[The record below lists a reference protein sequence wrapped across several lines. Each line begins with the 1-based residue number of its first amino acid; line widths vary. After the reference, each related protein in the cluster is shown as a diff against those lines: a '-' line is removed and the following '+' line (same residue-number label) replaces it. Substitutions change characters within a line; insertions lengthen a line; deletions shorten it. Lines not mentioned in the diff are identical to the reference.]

1 MSFELQL
8 DNFQGPF
15 DLLLD
20 LLKKRKLE
28 ITELSIGQITNDYLE
43 YVSKMDASIEEL
55 SGFLIVAAKLALD
68 KSLAVL
74 LLSPE
79 EDEIDIEDS
88 LKKYAA
94 IKERSRLL
102 ARTFDTPFFATRR
115 KRAIRARLKPID
127 LMQFSK
133 QYFQLKKSI
142 ISRPK
147 AMNVKNRKKQLE
159 LIKLNFIA
167 KLKDMKRFTAQSAIE
182 NSRDKTEAI
191 VGMLAILDLIKRGSI
206 SVNHNSFRIE
216 SGVV

>member
-1 MSFELQL
+1 MTYFIKL

-55 SGFLIVAAKLALD
+55 SSFLIVAAKLALD

-102 ARTFDTPFFATRR
+102 ARTFDTPFFATQR
-115 KRAIRARLKPID
+115 KRAIKARLKPID

-142 ISRPK
+142 ISRSK